1 MLLVFHALS
10 AVCLNTL
17 RLIARLLCRRELH
30 DQQPPTSGRMAAADV
45 PSNGHKEEPPSATA
59 AQHLGGDSGLDD
71 SVCESRTAQVR
82 MVDKRIQAVHVFIKS
97 VSL

>member
-17 RLIARLLCRRELH
+17 RLIASLQSSLELH
-30 DQQPPTSGRMAAADV
+30 DQQPPASGRMAAADV

-71 SVCESRTAQVR
+71 SVCESKQPR
-82 MVDKRIQAVHVFIKS
+82 
-97 VSL
+97 